1 VSIVRVIDRLNV
13 GGPTHHVTLISS
25 RLETRGY
32 RTLLLNGQVA
42 PGEAEMTEV
51 ISRSGVLPREIK
63 GLGRVVS
70 PFQFI
75 AAFYRLYKVFRRV
88 RPHIVHTHKTVAGGL
103 ARPAARL
110 AGVPIVVHTFHG
122 NIFSGYY
129 SAWKSKAIIL
139 AERLLSLTTDVV
151 IAVTSQQRKEL
162 RSLRIASRERLQNIP
177 LGLDLQRFLRT
188 TPGDDGIRAE
198 LGFAPDAPLA
208 GMVTR
213 LVPIKGIP
221 VFLNAAAQVLKA
233 LPSARFVVV
242 GDGECRQDL
251 EKLTADLGISDF
263 VRFTGFM
270 DKTERIYSAL
280 DAVVLSSFNEGL
292 SVTVIEAIAS
302 GCYVVG
308 TRVGGVPDLV
318 KDEQTG
324 VIVEPGDPRT
334 LADAIGKALKD
345 PRRVPDSSR
354 RRVCAL
360 YGIGRLVEDLDILYQ
375 KLLENKQGRLLKNTI
390 RDVCWEGK
398 DV

>member
-1 VSIVRVIDRLNV
+1 MIDRLNV

-25 RLETRGY
+25 LLETRGY
-32 RTLLLNGQVA
+32 RTLLLKGQVA

-51 ISRSGVLPREIK
+51 ISRSGVQPWEID

-70 PFQFI
+70 LFQFM
-75 AAFYRLYKVFRRV
+75 AAFYRLYKIFRRV
-88 RPHIVHTHKTVAGGL
+88 RPEIVHTHKTVAGGL

-129 SAWKSKAIIL
+129 TNWKSKAIVL

-162 RSLRIASRERLQNIP
+162 LSFRITSPERLQNVP

-188 TPGDDGIRAE
+188 TSGDLGLRAE
-198 LGFAPDAPLA
+198 LGFTPDTPLA

-221 VFLNAAAQVLKA
+221 VFLNAAAQVLKT

-242 GDGECRQDL
+242 GDGECRRDM
-251 EKLTADLGISDF
+251 EKLTTELGISDF

-270 DKTERIYSAL
+270 DETERVYSAL

-292 SVTVIEAIAS
+292 SVTLIEAIAS
-302 GCYVVG
+302 GCYVVA

-318 KDEQTG
+318 EDEQTG
-324 VIVEPGDPRT
+324 VIVNPGDFNA
-334 LADAIGKALKD
+334 LADAIIDVLKD

-354 RRVCAL
+354 RRVCAR
-360 YGIGRLVEDLDILYQ
+360 YGISRLVEDLDILYRN
-375 KLLENKQGRLLKNTI
+375 LLENKLSRHSDRI
-390 RDVCWEGK
+390 IPEVCWEGK